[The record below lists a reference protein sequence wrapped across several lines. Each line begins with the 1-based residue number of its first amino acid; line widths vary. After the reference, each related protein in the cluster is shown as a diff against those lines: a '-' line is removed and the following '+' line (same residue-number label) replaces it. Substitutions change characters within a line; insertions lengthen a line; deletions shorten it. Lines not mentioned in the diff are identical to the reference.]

1 MKDSHLTLRLPVAL
15 VRALVRRAREAG
27 VARSHLVREAVT
39 AYLAGPPASASAAP
53 RHEVTAADLVG
64 RWRTLPRLE
73 PEEATSFAR
82 DLTDARASLPVPP
95 GWE

>member
-39 AYLAGPPASASAAP
+39 AYLAGPPASVIE
-53 RHEVTAADLVG
+53 RHEVTAADLAG

-82 DLTDARASLPVPP
+82 DLTDARAALPVPP